1 MVALLVVARKTGH
14 PFGFEQRKSE
24 EDFRN
29 LLYDFFLVHF
39 HFSYIYKERAFSLL
53 PLLLKAGALPQPLPG
68 ISYARGGKVAPG
80 ASAKTPGAR
89 VVSGLDRRHVFETRV
104 FDVYRFSIFD
114 FFVPARFAQYVVF
127 IHALGTLKRVLTFR
141 SERVCRP

>member
-1 MVALLVVARKTGH
+1 MVHETSS
-14 PFGFEQRKSE
+14 FC
-24 EDFRN
+24 
-29 LLYDFFLVHF
+29 FFLVVGSTTT
-39 HFSYIYKERAFSLL
+39 FSKLQLYYLQRRTRAFSLL

-68 ISYARGGKVAPG
+68 ISYARGGKVAPR
-80 ASAKTPGAR
+80 ASAKTPCAR
-89 VVSGLDRRHVFETRV
+89 VVSGLDRRNVFETRV

-114 FFVPARFAQYVVF
+114 FFVPARFAQDVVF

>member
-1 MVALLVVARKTGH
+1 MVHETSS
-14 PFGFEQRKSE
+14 FC
-24 EDFRN
+24 
-29 LLYDFFLVHF
+29 FFLVVGSTTT
-39 HFSYIYKERAFSLL
+39 FSKLQLYYLQRRTRAFSLL

-68 ISYARGGKVAPG
+68 ISYARGGKVAPR
-80 ASAKTPGAR
+80 ASAKTPCAR

-127 IHALGTLKRVLTFR
+127 IHALGTLKRVLAFR

>member
-1 MVALLVVARKTGH
+1 MVHETSS
-14 PFGFEQRKSE
+14 FC
-24 EDFRN
+24 
-29 LLYDFFLVHF
+29 FFLVVGSTTT
-39 HFSYIYKERAFSLL
+39 FSKLQLYYLQRRTRAFSLL

-68 ISYARGGKVAPG
+68 ISYARGGKVAPR
-80 ASAKTPGAR
+80 ASAKTPCAR

-114 FFVPARFAQYVVF
+114 FFVPARFAQDVVF

>member
-1 MVALLVVARKTGH
+1 MVHETSS
-14 PFGFEQRKSE
+14 FC
-24 EDFRN
+24 
-29 LLYDFFLVHF
+29 FFLVVGSTTT
-39 HFSYIYKERAFSLL
+39 FSKLQLYYLQRRTRAFSLL

-114 FFVPARFAQYVVF
+114 FFVPARFAQDVVF

>member
-1 MVALLVVARKTGH
+1 M
-14 PFGFEQRKSE
+14 
-24 EDFRN
+24 
-29 LLYDFFLVHF
+29 
-39 HFSYIYKERAFSLL
+39 RAFSLL

-68 ISYARGGKVAPG
+68 ISYARGGKVAPR
-80 ASAKTPGAR
+80 ASAKTPCAR

-127 IHALGTLKRVLTFR
+127 IHALGTLKRVLAFR